1 MKIAHFINEL
11 ITHSELLIE
20 RVRKVGVRQFI
31 KDLYETLKNTELNLQ
46 KIQEVVSRKHQ
57 WRLISSEFT

>member
-31 KDLYETLKNTELNLQ
+31 KDLYETLKTPSLTYPENTNGDLSLLSLPEINN
-46 KIQEVVSRKHQ
+46 
-57 WRLISSEFT
+57 

>member
-31 KDLYETLKNTELNLQ
+31 KDLYETLKNTELDL
-46 KIQEVVSRKHQ
+46 SRKYQ